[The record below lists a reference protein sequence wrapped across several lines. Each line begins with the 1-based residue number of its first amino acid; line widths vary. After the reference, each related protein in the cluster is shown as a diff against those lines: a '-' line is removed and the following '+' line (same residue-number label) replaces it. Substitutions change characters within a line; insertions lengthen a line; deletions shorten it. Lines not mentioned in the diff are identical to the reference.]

1 MLEHIDLNQ
10 AVPKDDYKR
19 RLAPLQERLY
29 ALQGAVYRACVPVA
43 IVFEGW
49 AAAGKA
55 STLNVLAERLD
66 PRGFRVVP
74 VTPPRTLEQ
83 AYPWLW
89 RFWLKIPAYGQ
100 LVVYDTSWYRRVLID
115 RLTDAV
121 SRRQWEAAY
130 QDIVDF
136 ESQLAAD
143 GAVVLKFWLHI
154 SKKEQ
159 AKRFKKLRA
168 TKLTAWQV
176 SDEDDAQ
183 HKAYKQYMEAVEEM
197 LARTEAPHAPWN
209 IVAATDRYFTR
220 LKVMETIVQ
229 ALEFRLGPD
238 LAAPDTT
245 PSTPAPELNA
255 ESQSAAPAAEAAAE
269 PAQAEV
275 STND

>member
-1 MLEHIDLNQ
+1 MLEHIDLTQ
-10 AVPKDDYKR
+10 SVPKEDYKR
-19 RLAPLQERLY
+19 RLPALQERLY
-29 ALQGAVYRACVPVA
+29 ALQGTVFRARVPVA

-74 VTPPRTLEQ
+74 VTPPRTLEK

-100 LVVYDTSWYRRVLID
+100 MVVYDTSWYRRVLID
-115 RLTDAV
+115 RITEEI
-121 SRRQWEAAY
+121 SPRQWDAAY
-130 QDIVDF
+130 QDILDF

-159 AKRFKKLRA
+159 AQRFKKLRA
-168 TKLTAWQV
+168 KKLTAWQV

-183 HKAYKQYMEAVEEM
+183 HKAYKHYLEAVEEM
-197 LARTEAPHAPWN
+197 LARTEAPHAPWI
-209 IVAATDRYFTR
+209 IVAATDRFFTR

-238 LAAPDTT
+238 LAAPDTA
-245 PSTPAPELNA
+245 PSAPAPALNA
-255 ESQSAAPAAEAAAE
+255 ESQAAPAAPEAASDVSPEAE
-269 PAQAEV
+269 AEH
-275 STND
+275 D

>member
-1 MLEHIDLNQ
+1 MLEHIDLTQ
-10 AVPKDDYKR
+10 AVPKEEYKR
-19 RLAPLQERLY
+19 RLPPLQERLY
-29 ALQGAVYRACVPVA
+29 GLQGAVFRARVPVA

-74 VTPPRTLEQ
+74 VTPPRTLEK

-89 RFWLKIPAYGQ
+89 RFWLKMPAYGQ
-100 LVVYDTSWYRRVLID
+100 MVVYDTSWYRRVLID
-115 RLTDAV
+115 RITEEV
-121 SRRQWEAAY
+121 SRRQWETGY

-136 ESQLAAD
+136 EAQLAAD

-159 AKRFKKLRA
+159 AQRFKKLRSK
-168 TKLTAWQV
+168 KLTAWQV

-183 HKAYKQYMEAVEEM
+183 HKAYKQYLEAVEEM
-197 LARTEAPHAPWN
+197 LARTEAPHAPWT
-209 IVAATDRYFTR
+209 IVPATDRCFTR

-238 LAAPDTT
+238 LAAPDTA
-245 PSTPAPELNA
+245 PSVPAPALNA
-255 ESQSAAPAAEAAAE
+255 ESQTAPAAAEDTSAESNAEAAH
-269 PAQAEV
+269 
-275 STND
+275 D